1 MVNQLVF
8 VSISLVVLINLLNA
22 APVNLEVLS
31 RHLSNFE
38 QVHVC
43 LPSNSCDPKE
53 IKGII
58 LDYTCKCNVGFSGPL
73 CDQSV
78 TAVEETFFSKS
89 FVDHSPKTNDKLQQ
103 FYCEYQ
109 NTNCVNGIAV
119 ILNKTAVCG

>member
-1 MVNQLVF
+1 MANQLVY
-8 VSISLVVLINLLNA
+8 VSITVVLLIKSLNA
-22 APVNLEVLS
+22 APVNWVLS
-31 RHLSNFE
+31 RHLNNFE

-58 LDYTCKCNVGFSGPL
+58 LNYTCKCFPGFAGSI
-73 CDQSV
+73 CDQS
-78 TAVEETFFSKS
+78 TSAEQTFFPKS
-89 FVDHSPKTNDKLQQ
+89 FVDHSLKSNTKLQQ

-109 NTNCVNGIAV
+109 NTDCVNGIAV